1 MMNVSRPPRRRPQ
14 HARRTLLAAPAS
26 RPARGTGY
34 GAPGDV
40 GLGYG
45 GPADRAPSCGAPSD
59 RAPVCGAPTL
69 RGPSYGAPVWLF
81 DLDNTLHGASRAIFP
96 AINRGMTQYIV
107 DALGVS
113 LDVANHLRTSYT
125 HRYGA
130 ALLGLTRHHRIDAH
144 DFLKVVHTFDD
155 LHAMLHAERGLA
167 RTLAALPG
175 RKIVLTNGPTDYAH
189 AVLAAL
195 GIERQFERVVAIEH
209 MRTRERWRAKP
220 DSAMLRKT
228 LRDVGVAFADA
239 ILVEDTRGHLKRYR
253 RLGIRTVWITGHL
266 PTRMARNGRPH
277 YVDHCVRSLKSLTRG
292 LRSGA
297 LRSRS
302 RA

>member
-1 MMNVSRPPRRRPQ
+1 MMNVSRPPRRRPLRAGQ
-14 HARRTLLAAPAS
+14 RAS
-26 RPARGTGY
+26 SA
-34 GAPGDV
+34 
-40 GLGYG
+40 
-45 GPADRAPSCGAPSD
+45 SD
-59 RAPVCGAPTL
+59 RAPAD

-81 DLDNTLHGASRAIFP
+81 DLDNTLHCASHAIFP
-96 AINRGMTQYIV
+96 AINRGMTQYII

-113 LDVANHLRTSYT
+113 HDVANHLRTSYT
-125 HRYGA
+125 RRYGA
-130 ALLGLTRHHRIDAH
+130 TLLGLTRHHPIDPH

-155 LHAMLHAERGLA
+155 LPAMLRAERGLA
-167 RTLAALPG
+167 RMLAALPG

-195 GIERQFERVVAIEH
+195 GIERLFERVVAIEH

-220 DSAMLRKT
+220 DHAMLRKT
-228 LRDVGVAFADA
+228 LRDARVAFADA

-266 PTRMARNGRPH
+266 PAHVASGGRPH
-277 YVDHCVRSLKSLTRG
+277 YVDHCVRSLKSLGRG

-297 LRSRS
+297 LRSR
-302 RA
+302 RQ